1 MTAFDA
7 IDGSAANIRARLL
20 ANAATLG
27 DIKTIKDRD
36 EDPAVIVDNASDLPM
51 VCVIPLGDESD
62 EIDFTMG
69 GNDWKHEFVIRIVGY
84 YRFSLDN
91 KNPFADLS
99 TVRRYAYGTL
109 EMFRGARNAGLY
121 PGCNAKGAKIDLGYF
136 MVTDYVLYRYDIGL
150 KCTMYESA

>member
-1 MTAFDA
+1 MTAFTA
-7 IDGSAANIRARLL
+7 IDGSAAEIRARLL

-51 VCVIPLGDESD
+51 VCVIPLGDEPD

-69 GNDWKHEFVIRIVGY
+69 GNDWKHEFTIRIVGY
-84 YRFSLDN
+84 YRFSMDN
-91 KNPFADLS
+91 KAPFADLA
-99 TVRRYAYGTL
+99 TVREYAYGAL
-109 EMFRGARNAGLY
+109 ELFRGARKAGLY
-121 PGCNAKGAKIDLGYF
+121 PGCNAKGAKIDFGYF

-150 KCTMYESA
+150 KCTMYESV